1 MKRTLFILSI
11 LLFFSCNKAK
21 ENTQDAITN
30 SLQKVIENQTGQTTD
45 FPDAE
50 SYMENEGYVSF
61 KVEDEFYMKSNE
73 KLTAIALFQKDH
85 NGIGISFQLSGE
97 NGKSFIASV
106 THLKEGFS
114 LPITAKFSKSNA
126 FDGQNPVGTVLFMNV
141 ENNSISSGAIP
152 YEGTFTISKLTANE
166 MLFEINAKG
175 GEASEVDNAESWK
188 SILIKGKLLKP
199 ITQSLGIDKNKILK

>member
-1 MKRTLFILSI
+1 MKKTLFMLSVTLI
-11 LLFFSCNKAK
+11 FSCSKAK

-30 SLQKVIENQTGQTTD
+30 SLQKAIENQTGQTTD

-50 SYMENEGYVSF
+50 SYTENEGYVSF
-61 KVEDEFYMKSNE
+61 KVEDEFYLKSNE
-73 KLTAIALFQKDH
+73 KLTALALFQKDNH
-85 NGIGISFQLSGE
+85 GIGISFQLSSE
-97 NGKSFIASV
+97 NGKSLIATV

-114 LPITAKFSKSNA
+114 LPITAKFSKNNS

-141 ENNSISSGAIP
+141 ENNSISTSVIP

-166 MLFEINAKG
+166 ILFEINAKG
-175 GEASEVDNAESWK
+175 GEASEVDNSERWK
-188 SILIKGKLLKP
+188 SIHIKGKLLKP